1 MKTISAIA
9 VIALLLLSIEVLTSQ
24 APIPTPAQGQA
35 PGGRG
40 AGQGAR
46 GRGAAPADVNA
57 VTAGDFLIDP
67 PTLINLGFEWFI
79 QGDENRNAAVAVS
92 YRKKG
97 DSVWRDALPLLRL
110 KGERVYQASQVDV
123 ISPNMFAGSILDLAP
138 DTAYEAQFVLSD
150 PDGVRGV
157 AQRTITVRTRPE
169 PKPYEGGRVFH
180 VYPHGFAGQKIEPS
194 FEGLMC
200 AYNYSCAGTDWA
212 TAGRP
217 RVRPGDTILVHAGL
231 YKYNRYEYT
240 NDASVNRTVPLDGT
254 YYMTADG
261 TPEMPIA
268 IKAAGDGPAI
278 FDGAGNF
285 ALFDVRAADYTYFEG
300 LTFRNAEIAILAGTQ
315 FLIGSKGLAV
325 KKSRFENVG
334 AGVFS
339 NYSGS
344 SNFYI
349 GDNWFQGRNDPSH
362 LIGWAGPQLWSR
374 FAGVE
379 GQIFPPKMASY
390 IAVKLYGPGHVVAYN
405 YIADFHDGIN
415 VETYGNPD
423 GSVAT
428 GPGIGDGPKYP
439 PQEYW
444 DRRPV
449 AIDVY
454 NNYITNSHDNPI
466 EADGSMHNIRVMRN
480 MLINHA
486 SHAFCNQPALG
497 GPVYWI
503 RNIAYNLPGG
513 STRLTSGSMGV
524 LFYNNTILSETTGN
538 PQNTHWRNN
547 LMLGQNSTPMIFSVT
562 TNTNY
567 TSSDYNGFR
576 PNPGAAMSFRWSSP
590 PFTVA
595 MDPLGP
601 GLQPNLE
608 TRDYA
613 TLAQYSQATGQDRHS
628 VLLDYDIFMNVR
640 RLDAQDIPSLQ
651 KLYKAEDFDF
661 RLKSGSAAVDRG
673 VALPNVTDGF
683 SGRAPDLGALEVG
696 AAAPHYGPRP

>member
-1 MKTISAIA
+1 
-9 VIALLLLSIEVLTSQ
+9 
-24 APIPTPAQGQA
+24 
-35 PGGRG
+35 
-40 AGQGAR
+40 
-46 GRGAAPADVNA
+46 
-57 VTAGDFLIDP
+57 
-67 PTLINLGFEWFI
+67 
-79 QGDENRNAAVAVS
+79 
-92 YRKKG
+92 
-97 DSVWRDALPLLRL
+97 
-110 KGERVYQASQVDV
+110 
-123 ISPNMFAGSILDLAP
+123 
-138 DTAYEAQFVLSD
+138 
-150 PDGVRGV
+150 
-157 AQRTITVRTRPE
+157 
-169 PKPYEGGRVFH
+169 
-180 VYPHGFAGQKIEPS
+180 
-194 FEGLMC
+194 
-200 AYNYSCAGTDWA
+200 
-212 TAGRP
+212 
-217 RVRPGDTILVHAGL
+217 
-231 YKYNRYEYT
+231 
-240 NDASVNRTVPLDGT
+240 
-254 YYMTADG
+254 
-261 TPEMPIA
+261 
-268 IKAAGDGPAI
+268 
-278 FDGAGNF
+278 
-285 ALFDVRAADYTYFEG
+285 
-300 LTFRNAEIAILAGTQ
+300 
-315 FLIGSKGLAV
+315 
-325 KKSRFENVG
+325 
-334 AGVFS
+334 
-339 NYSGS
+339 
-344 SNFYI
+344 
-349 GDNWFQGRNDPSH
+349 
-362 LIGWAGPQLWSR
+362 
-374 FAGVE
+374 
-379 GQIFPPKMASY
+379 MASY

-428 GPGIGDGPKYP
+428 GPDIGDGPKYP

-449 AIDVY
+449 AIDFY

-524 LFYNNTILSETTGN
+524 IFYNNTILSETTGN

-576 PNPGAAMSFRWSSP
+576 PNPGAPMSFRWNSP

-628 VLLDYDIFMNVR
+628 ILVDYDIFMNVR

-661 RLKSGSAAVDRG
+661 RLKPGSAAVDQG
-673 VALPNVTDGF
+673 LVLPNVTDGF

-696 AAAPHYGPRP
+696 SATPHYGPRP